1 MDVDL
6 RSPAATGGTAAKRP
20 LAASTY
26 LLRNA
31 GKSVPFIAVITLAV
45 MLVAGIVAMMN
56 SIPFSIRT
64 IYAYSKEALV
74 VGPRGNP
81 ELTPQFVAVVK
92 KETPVPIE
100 RLMLVRAAPT
110 VVKSIV
116 GKWPFSFLGMEQRD
130 MKFFLHR
137 NHGDNYVGR
146 LPKPGAPEAMISEPI
161 ARNLHLAMGGE
172 LMGPKNTDGYSPM
185 SVKVVGIAQTD
196 RWFMFGDIDYHRANH
211 FPPIDLAVVFAHNAK
226 DQNILD
232 RWAEKRFKGERAGV
246 FAYHMLEKDT
256 NEMFKILYS
265 VLDVVIGTLV
275 LVITIMM
282 GMLMNIY
289 QSQRIV
295 EFGLLQALG
304 YTRRQLLNKVLKE
317 SLTVVVFGWLFG
329 VLCAYILLRVTEN
342 ILMHP
347 RAFALDA
354 MDPTAFTYTLPIP
367 ISVMLA
373 AIVTIVLR
381 FRKFDPVS
389 IVERR
394 LV

>member
-1 MDVDL
+1 MSAEL
-6 RSPAATGGTAAKRP
+6 LTPQTKGASAKRP
-20 LAASTY
+20 MAASTY

-31 GKSVPFIAVITLAV
+31 GKSVPFVAVITLAV

-56 SIPFSIRT
+56 SIPLSIRT
-64 IYAYSKEALV
+64 IYAYAKEALV

-81 ELTPQFVAVVK
+81 ELTPKYVAVVR
-92 KETPVPIE
+92 KEAPVPIE
-100 RLMLVRAAPT
+100 RLILVRSAPT
-110 VVKSIV
+110 VVRSIV
-116 GKWPFSFLGMEQRD
+116 GKWPFSFLGLEQED
-130 MKFFLHR
+130 MRYFVHR
-137 NHGDNYVGR
+137 NHGDNVIGR
-146 LPKPGAPEAMISEPI
+146 YPKPGAAEAVVSEPI
-161 ARNLHLAMGGE
+161 ARNLNLKLGSE
-172 LMGPKNTDGYSPM
+172 VMGPKNTDGYSPE
-185 SVKVVGIAQTD
+185 SVKVVGISQTD

-226 DQNILD
+226 DQDKLD

-256 NEMFKILYS
+256 NEMFKILYQ
-265 VLDVVIGTLV
+265 VLNVVIGTLV

-304 YTRRQLLNKVLKE
+304 YTRRQLLGKVLKE
-317 SLTVVVFGWLFG
+317 SLTVVIFGWLFG
-329 VLCAYILLRVTEN
+329 VLCAYLLLRVTER

-347 RAFALDA
+347 RAFALDTT
-354 MDPTAFTYTLPIP
+354 DPTAFGYTLPIP
-367 ISVMLA
+367 IAVMGA
-373 AIVTIVLR
+373 AILTIVLR
-381 FRKFDPVS
+381 FRRFDPVS

>member
-1 MDVDL
+1 M
-6 RSPAATGGTAAKRP
+6 RRPASAGGIAAKRP

-31 GKSVPFIAVITLAV
+31 GKSVPFVAVITLAV

-56 SIPFSIRT
+56 SIPLSIRT

-81 ELTPQFVAVVK
+81 ELTPKYVAVVR
-92 KETPVPIE
+92 KESPVPIE
-100 RLMLVRAAPT
+100 RIMLVRAAPT
-110 VVKSIV
+110 VVRSIV
-116 GKWPFSFLGMEQRD
+116 GKWPFSFLGLEQSDMEY
-130 MKFFLHR
+130 FLHR
-137 NHGDNYVGR
+137 NHASKVVGR
-146 LPKPGAPEAMISEPI
+146 LPGPSQAEAVISEPV
-161 ARNLHLAMGGE
+161 ARNLHLGIGGE
-172 LMGPKNTDGYSPM
+172 LMGPKNVDGYSPQ

-196 RWFMFGDIDYHRANH
+196 RWFMIGDIDYHRQNH
-211 FPPIDLAVVFAHNAK
+211 FPPIDLAVVFAANAS
-226 DQNILD
+226 DQDKLD
-232 RWAEKRFKGERAGV
+232 HWAEKRFKGERAGV
-246 FAYHMLEKDT
+246 YAYHMLEKDT
-256 NEMFKILYS
+256 SEMFKILYS

-304 YTRRQLLNKVLKE
+304 YTRRQLLTKVLKE
-317 SLTVVVFGWLFG
+317 SLAVVIFGWIIG
-329 VLCAYILLRVTEN
+329 VVCAYFLLRITDN

-354 MDPTAFTYTLPIP
+354 MDPTAFAYTLPIP
-367 ISVMLA
+367 ISVMMA
-373 AIVTIVLR
+373 AILTIVLR